1 MRQVVSLLDLKK
13 RHESTVSV
21 DVDCY
26 ECGRKGK
33 LNINYEKQTYHC
45 NYCDV
50 RGGMCELYLH
60 YRGLGHYTC
69 AQARKMILDD
79 LGIGTTYHVKIPQPE
94 IKADTVSLSFRATED
109 EINRTYTA
117 LLDMLPLTPTHQ
129 MKLLQRGFSGAEIER
144 LQYRSTPA
152 FRYSRLAQQLIETGH
167 TVEGVPGFYFQKETG
182 MWSINFHQ
190 RTSGILIPVRSLDG
204 KIVALQIRL
213 DRPFDEGRKKYLWL
227 SSTQLDKGCS
237 SGSPVHLAGV
247 PEADTFYVTEGIL
260 KSDLAHFLT
269 GKSFIGVPSANQHKN
284 LTPILQQLKGK
295 NVKLFVEAF
304 DRDKLTN
311 PHVLSGAQ
319 KICGLIVQ
327 HGFAVKSLSWSD
339 KFKGIDDWAFGKM
352 QDKTIRK
359 AKLIAQSP
367 ICGQFNPQK
376 SCLFCRRCCFTQNHT
391 LYCRSEHFGLAESHC
406 PDFVGDPRI
415 IPCWVCE
422 HGREQENAD
431 GTKIVYCN
439 AGHRACDR
447 NCTLYLFS
455 PVAFLQSKIQKERM
469 NRSTNISR

>member
-1 MRQVVSLLDLKK
+1 MKSRLN
-13 RHESTVSV
+13 TVTIAT
-21 DVDCY
+21 CA
-26 ECGRKGK
+26 
-33 LNINYEKQTYHC
+33 
-45 NYCDV
+45 
-50 RGGMCELYLH
+50 GGMCELYLH

-79 LGIGTTYHVKIPQPE
+79 LGIGVTHHVKIPQPD
-94 IKADTVSLSFRATED
+94 IKADIVSLSCRATED
-109 EINRTYTA
+109 EINRTYSA

-129 MKLLQRGFSGAEIER
+129 AKLLQRGFSDAEIER

-152 FRYSRLAQQLIETGH
+152 FRYSKLAQQLIEMDY

-182 MWSINFHQ
+182 MWSMNFHQ

-213 DRPFDEGRKKYLWL
+213 DRPFDEGRKKYLWF

-237 SGSPVHLAGV
+237 SGSPVHLVGD

-269 GKSFIGVPSANQHKN
+269 GKNFIGVPSANQHKN
-284 LTPILQQLKGK
+284 LTPILQQLREK
-295 NVKLFVEAF
+295 NAKLFVEAF
-304 DRDKLTN
+304 DRDKFTN

-359 AKLIAQSP
+359 AKLIA
-367 ICGQFNPQK
+367 
-376 SCLFCRRCCFTQNHT
+376 
-391 LYCRSEHFGLAESHC
+391 
-406 PDFVGDPRI
+406 
-415 IPCWVCE
+415 
-422 HGREQENAD
+422 
-431 GTKIVYCN
+431 
-439 AGHRACDR
+439 
-447 NCTLYLFS
+447 
-455 PVAFLQSKIQKERM
+455 
-469 NRSTNISR
+469 